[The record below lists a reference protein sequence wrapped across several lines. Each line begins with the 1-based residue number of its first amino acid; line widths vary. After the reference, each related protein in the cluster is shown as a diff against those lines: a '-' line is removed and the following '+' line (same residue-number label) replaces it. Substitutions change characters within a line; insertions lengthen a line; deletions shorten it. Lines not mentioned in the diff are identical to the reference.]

1 MSERRIPASLFIYKN
16 LLMRGDSVVM
26 VNEQATQELLQ
37 KAYYLVRASL
47 RNGAKLTDALL
58 SILGGGYDVAK
69 DAGKKTRDL
78 LFDQPKGRQ
87 VRKRKFFNLTKDRDK
102 IPVAEAD
109 FGALKKELKRRGV
122 DFALD
127 KGEDGVH
134 TVWFEAKNRD
144 LVEES
149 IKRVAAMDAAEKE
162 TAAKDA
168 PVEDLDDPVEEA
180 ERPKTMTLGEALD
193 PKTCKE
199 IDPKADS
206 RDLDALV
213 RQAGRNGADI
223 RIFKD
228 EKTGDIQFLIGVNNP
243 KQFNKF
249 REKLAANEVGLE
261 GIKKKIE
268 LKQELIRAVPKAER
282 ALSHGEV
289 SL

>member
-1 MSERRIPASLFIYKN
+1 M
-16 LLMRGDSVVM
+16 VM
-26 VNEQATQELLQ
+26 VNEQASQETARRSYL
-37 KAYYLVRASL
+37 LVRATL
-47 RNGAKLTDALL
+47 KGGAKLADALL
-58 SILGGGYDVAK
+58 AILKDSAKLALDV
-69 DAGKKTRDL
+69 GQKTADL
-78 LFDQPKGRQ
+78 VLDRRKGRQ
-87 VRKRKFFNLTKDRDK
+87 VRKRKFFKITNDRDK
-102 IPVAEAD
+102 IPVTEAD
-109 FGALKKELKRRGV
+109 FGALKKELKVRGV

-127 KGEDGVH
+127 KSDGEVH
-134 TVWFEAKNRD
+134 TIWFEAKNRD

-162 TAAKDA
+162 TAAKDI
-168 PVEDLDDPVEEA
+168 PVEDLDDPVEEI
-180 ERPKTMTLGEALD
+180 ERPKTMTLGDALD

-228 EKTGDIQFLIGVNNP
+228 EKTGDTQFLIGVNDP

>member
-1 MSERRIPASLFIYKN
+1 M
-16 LLMRGDSVVM
+16 VM

-102 IPVAEAD
+102 IPVTEAD
-109 FGALKKELKRRGV
+109 FGALKKELKHRGV

-162 TAAKDA
+162 TAAKDV

-228 EKTGDIQFLIGVNNP
+228 EKTGDIQFLIGVNDP

-249 REKLAANEVGLE
+249 REKLAANEVGLD